1 MYKRVLV
8 TVDGSETAEAILP
21 FILQIAG
28 PLDLDVLLL
37 RVSPAGP
44 PRTVDTHLIA
54 EVYLARLAEEIEGRG
69 VRVRTQVRDG
79 SPVEEILAA
88 VREEA
93 IDLIAMTTR
102 GRTGPSR
109 LLFGS
114 VAEGVLREA
123 GVPLVLMRQ
132 TERDIARRGA
142 TVRA

>member
-28 PLDLDVLLL
+28 PLDLDVVLL

-44 PRTVDTHLIA
+44 PSAVDTHLIA

-69 VRVRTQVRDG
+69 VRVRTRVRDG

-88 VREEA
+88 AREEA
-93 IDLIAMTTR
+93 VDLIAMTTR

-114 VAEGVLREA
+114 VAEGVLRQA
-123 GVPLVLMRQ
+123 GMPVLIMRR
-132 TERDIARRGA
+132 TERDLEGRRAAARA
-142 TVRA
+142 